1 MRFFNKKFLLSL
13 IIFLSIVL
21 TVCFFLIF
29 FQNSHHSNEQK
40 KTSIRFLALE
50 IADSISFYLK
60 VNDIASIERQVGGS
74 YLTKNVEYLLIRNSD
89 SEIIYQNPES
99 LVGSTYKCAY
109 YNEQV
114 SVLYMGKDIG
124 SLSYCLELPPLI
136 GKSFILYLIAFV
148 LFMIVVCWL
157 LVRVFDYYHK
167 DISELLSNLNS
178 IVPSSPEIQ
187 NYNPKNLEMNK
198 IYLKLNH
205 IFQKFNLYSKQL
217 NDKKIMEEKLK
228 LTTQV
233 AHDIKS
239 PLSVLVSISEETEG
253 MPEQERI
260 MLRMAVQNIRDIA
273 NDLSS
278 KSMNK
283 QLEGSQSEGVDIFL
297 LSALIDTIISEK
309 RIEYKSNQSINIQA
323 QIDRNTY
330 PLFAK
335 LQPTTFKRVLSNL
348 INNSIE
354 AFDGGGDV
362 QVQLK
367 AVEGWVQV
375 VVKDNGK
382 GIPADKLTSIFER
395 GQSFGKDGKDNS
407 GLGLFHAKES
417 VQAWSGTIEVS
428 SEEGVGTEF
437 TLSLPLAKQPDW
449 FLGEIVL
456 QPGQDFVIV
465 DDDQSIHEIWK
476 NRLGEAGAAVRNM
489 QHFSSADGFE
499 SWISKTADATQYIY
513 LFDYELLGSSKT
525 GLDLVE
531 EFGLQEQAVL
541 VTSRYE
547 EQSIRDRCQKIGLKL
562 LPKGLAGYIPIVKDD
577 SFVSEQPK
585 VDCVLL
591 DDNPLIRMNWERK
604 AAEAGL
610 SILTFETSQGLFSK
624 MELFNEETIFYVDQH
639 LKDGTFGM
647 DTAKK
652 LKDKGFAKIYLASG
666 FDADEI
672 GESKGIVLGYVG
684 KKPPFETPEKPK
696 VKPVTKKSDDEDR

>member
-1 MRFFNKKFLLSL
+1 MDKLLFKFKQFPLLRNIFVTQLLSVL
-13 IIFLSIVL
+13 IGFGVLYASFYFAIKSNNDALITKKKNSVKYELMSMQEELRALKTLGLHEKIKEELHLYKNKYGLSKL
-21 TVCFFLIF
+21 ELIKRIDVSSLGTYAEF
-29 FQNSHHSNEQK
+29 VIPEQDDGLSEYVIYG
-40 KTSIRFLALE
+40 TISI
-50 IADSISFYLK
+50 DSIDSFY
-60 VNDIASIERQVGGS
+60 DIK
-74 YLTKNVEYLLIRNSD
+74 Y
-89 SEIIYQNPES
+89 
-99 LVGSTYKCAY
+99 
-109 YNEQV
+109 
-114 SVLYMGKDIG
+114 
-124 SLSYCLELPPLI
+124 
-136 GKSFILYLIAFV
+136 SFILIFSLLMFGFVYLIFY
-148 LFMIVVCWL
+148 LNRFIQKKIYMPIFDL
-157 LVRVFDYYHK
+157 NRVFKNKVIGKK
-167 DISELLSNLNS
+167 DSIKNIRATGEISRFIENLNKLYDEKKS
-178 IVPSSPEIQ
+178 VDELAM
-187 NYNPKNLEMNK
+187 KGK
-198 IYLKLNH
+198 IA
-205 IFQKFNLYSKQL
+205 S
-217 NDKKIMEEKLK
+217 
-228 LTTQV
+228 QV

-239 PLSVLVSISEETEG
+239 PLSVLMTLSEDAKG
-253 MPEQERI
+253 MDESDRI
-260 MLRMAVQNIRDIA
+260 MLRLAVQSIHDIA
-273 NDLSS
+273 NDLST
-278 KSMNK
+278 KALMNNID
-283 QLEGSQSEGVDIFL
+283 ESQESYLIAAVVDN
-297 LSALIDTIISEK
+297 IISEK

-354 AFDGGGDV
+354 AFEGGGDV

-395 GQSFGKDGKDNS
+395 GQSYGKDGKDNS

-437 TLSLPLAKQPDW
+437 TISLPLAKQPDW

-456 QPGQDFVIV
+456 QPGKDFVIV

-476 NRLGEAGAAVRNM
+476 NRLGEAGATVRNM

-499 SWISKTADATQYIY
+499 SWARQTADLNQYMY

-604 AAEAGL
+604 AAEANL
-610 SILTFETSQGLFSK
+610 NILTFETSQGLFSK
-624 MELFNEETIFYVDQH
+624 MDSFNKDTIFYVDQH
-639 LKDGTFGM
+639 LKDGTLGM
-647 DTAKK
+647 DTAKTIK
-652 LKDKGFAKIYLASG
+652 GKGFKRIYLASG

-672 GESKGIVLGYVG
+672 GESKDVVLGYVG
-684 KKPPFETPEKPK
+684 KKPPFGNSQKPK
-696 VKPVTKKSDDEDR
+696 SKPVAKKSDSEDR

>member
-1 MRFFNKKFLLSL
+1 MRTLKDIIGSQIVKLFVPLFILVGFGLLGLLYINGRNFNLHKCNNVTEQLKNYLPSIAREVL
-13 IIFLSIVL
+13 IENVEQASHVFNLAK
-21 TVCFFLIF
+21 
-29 FQNSHHSNEQK
+29 QNVRMNNLHMFISNESNANLQK
-40 KTSIRFLALE
+40 NYCEHSLLKTKLFLPMKLG
-50 IADSISFYLK
+50 DQYLGY
-60 VNDIASIERQVGGS
+60 I
-74 YLTKNVEYLLIRNSD
+74 T
-89 SEIIYQNPES
+89 
-99 LVGSTYKCAY
+99 
-109 YNEQV
+109 
-114 SVLYMGKDIG
+114 G
-124 SLSYCLELPPLI
+124 SLSNFNVYKTSLALML
-136 GKSFILYLIAFV
+136 LV
-148 LFMIVVCWL
+148 LFFVVVGYLFYKIL
-157 LVRVFDYYHK
+157 LGQLDVTV
-167 DISELLSNLNS
+167 ISPLHQLLSGQKNNSRFETEEVVHLAQKLEDLRLVILQNERQRSEILSLQATSNLS
-178 IVPSSPEIQ
+178 A
-187 NYNPKNLEMNK
+187 
-198 IYLKLNH
+198 
-205 IFQKFNLYSKQL
+205 
-217 NDKKIMEEKLK
+217 
-228 LTTQV
+228 QV

-239 PLSVLVSISEETEG
+239 PLSVLISISEYVEN
-253 MPEQERI
+253 MPEQDRI

-278 KSMNK
+278 KSTKSLLKGDAIEELN
-283 QLEGSQSEGVDIFL
+283 IHL
-297 LSALIDTIISEK
+297 LSALVDSLVSEK

-382 GIPADKLTSIFER
+382 GIPTDKLTSIFER

-437 TLSLPLAKQPDW
+437 TISLPLAKQPDW

-604 AAEAGL
+604 AAEANL
-610 SILTFETSQGLFSK
+610 NILTFETSQGLFAK
-624 MELFNEETIFYVDQH
+624 MELFNKETIFYVDQH

-684 KKPPFETPEKPK
+684 KKPPFETLEKPK
-696 VKPVTKKSDDEDR
+696 AKPVSKKSDDEDR